1 VMAGV
6 DLSTVKDLMG
16 PGSISMTDGYA
27 HLAPKHHTDAIEKL
41 TARRPPGGDKFLW

>member
-1 VMAGV
+1 MAGV

-41 TARRPPGGDKFLW
+41 TVYAPEAAGRR